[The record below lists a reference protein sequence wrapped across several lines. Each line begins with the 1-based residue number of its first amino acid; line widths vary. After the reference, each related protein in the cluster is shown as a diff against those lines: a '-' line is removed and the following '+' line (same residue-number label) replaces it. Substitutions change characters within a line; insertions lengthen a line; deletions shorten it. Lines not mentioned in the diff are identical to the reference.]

1 MTVNYNELYRDF
13 ISRFPENS
21 EKIKTIAA
29 DSLVENSDGMH
40 VLFGIVVIPFVKDLM
55 NNNQT
60 DKITTAFEF
69 FEDMAKSTDE
79 MISEVLEFTVLED
92 FISEGKEFLTKCL
105 FYMGPETKKSCQS
118 VMKYMKLSY

>member
-29 DSLVENSDGMH
+29 DSLVEDSDGMH

-79 MISEVLEFTVLED
+79 MISEVLTASASLGAPTGRIMNSWKAIGASEWAPPLMM
-92 FISEGKEFLTKCL
+92 FIIGT
-105 FYMGPETKKSCQS
+105 GRT
-118 VMKYMKLSY
+118 